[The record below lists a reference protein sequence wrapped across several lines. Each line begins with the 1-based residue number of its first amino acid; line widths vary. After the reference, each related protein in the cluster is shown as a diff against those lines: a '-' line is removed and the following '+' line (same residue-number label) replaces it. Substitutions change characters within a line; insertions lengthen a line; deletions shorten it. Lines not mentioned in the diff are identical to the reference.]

1 MKKKRP
7 ILLLLLVVTALVGF
21 WLHSRNNI
29 KNSVSVTFLY
39 YTNSDTRGFNDK
51 YTWAWFRIENKSS
64 FRLQCQQGP
73 LDFER
78 DGTWLRDAS
87 RVGFSYSSVEAGGT
101 VTISLMPPERASR
114 WRNSLHLTRIVLHS
128 KGHYSRRIRFQN
140 FMNRLSGGFRFQ
152 WWQSKVPDPVVVTSN
167 AIDL

>member
-114 WRNSLHLTRIVLHS
+114 W
-128 KGHYSRRIRFQN
+128 
-140 FMNRLSGGFRFQ
+140 
-152 WWQSKVPDPVVVTSN
+152 
-167 AIDL
+167 